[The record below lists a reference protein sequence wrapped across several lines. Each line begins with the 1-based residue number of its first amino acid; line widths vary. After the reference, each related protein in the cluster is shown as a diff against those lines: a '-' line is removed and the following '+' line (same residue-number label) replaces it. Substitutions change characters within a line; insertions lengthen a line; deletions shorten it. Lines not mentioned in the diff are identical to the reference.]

1 MVHTALNGH
10 MLSFLLGKYI
20 RMSRLNCI
28 VDVGL
33 IFKIFYLFI
42 HERHTERGRD
52 ISRGGSRLLA
62 GSPMQDL
69 IPGPRDHVLSG
80 RQMLNR

>member
-1 MVHTALNGH
+1 MHTALNGH

-33 IFKIFYLFI
+33 IFKIFSLFI
-42 HERHTERGRD
+42 YERHTERGRD
-52 ISRGGSRLLA
+52 IGRGGSRLPV
-62 GSPMQDL
+62 GSPMWDS
-69 IPGPRDHVLSG
+69 IPGPQGYNLS
-80 RQMLNR
+80 